1 MYLPLTGYKD
11 RNSFEDD
18 MSIES
23 IGPRIDP
30 RIVQPADGAHKAR
43 QETHAVEEPQPP
55 GSAHQQELSEERKQA
70 AVDGFYSAGS
80 MSTHDFLILKAQ
92 SVDEK
97 FEILDQVIA
106 SMKEKI
112 EEVGDVMETM
122 AELTEKTSKQRI
134 GLQLLEKTLEAIEKY
149 SANE

>member
-1 MYLPLTGYKD
+1 
-11 RNSFEDD
+11 
-18 MSIES
+18 
-23 IGPRIDP
+23 
-30 RIVQPADGAHKAR
+30 
-43 QETHAVEEPQPP
+43 
-55 GSAHQQELSEERKQA
+55 
-70 AVDGFYSAGS
+70 

>member
-1 MYLPLTGYKD
+1 
-11 RNSFEDD
+11 

-43 QETHAVEEPQPP
+43 QETRDVEEPQPP
-55 GSAHQQELSEERKQA
+55 GSTHQQELSEERKQA

-80 MSTHDFLILKAQ
+80 MSTHDFLILKTQ
-92 SVDEK
+92 SVDNN
-97 FEILDQVIA
+97 FEVLDKVIA
-106 SMKEKI
+106 DMKEKI
-112 EEVGDVMETM
+112 EEVGDIMETM
-122 AELTEKTSKQRI
+122 SKLTEKTSKQRI
-134 GLQLLEKTLEAIEKY
+134 GLQLLERTLDAIEKY